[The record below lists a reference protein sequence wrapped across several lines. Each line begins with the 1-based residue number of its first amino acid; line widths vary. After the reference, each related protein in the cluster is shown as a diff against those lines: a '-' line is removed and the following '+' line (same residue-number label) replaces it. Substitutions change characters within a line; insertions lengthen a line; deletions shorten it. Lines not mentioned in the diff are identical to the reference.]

1 MVWRIDLVAG
11 ASPLF
16 PPQHAD
22 AEAARDALLELLRQ
36 DPEAYGFERVRWT
49 LQMLLTA
56 CRSWLRLR
64 TLGGMCQ
71 LLKRLGIAY
80 KQGRE
85 HVHSPDPEYEAKVA
99 AIEAALTEVRADL
112 EHKVL
117 LYLDEVTYY
126 RQSTK
131 GKAYARCG
139 PYQARAEIAPFVRNV
154 YSRVL
159 GAMNVMTG
167 KVVFEQQ
174 KHITVPCLTRFWQAL
189 RRAYPEATTIYVV
202 LDNWPVHYHVDVLAP
217 LAPQSTPF
225 ALKGMS
231 HWPKEP
237 TKKRK
242 RRKQPDQPEQPLPIQ
257 LLPLPTYSPWL
268 NPIEKLWLRLTQ
280 DVLRMHRHSH
290 DWNALRSRVVRY
302 LKQFAD
308 GSEDL
313 LRSTGLAPKR
323 SPS

>member
-1 MVWRIDLVAG
+1 VVWRIDLAAG

-16 PPQHAD
+16 PPQYPD
-22 AEAARDALLELLRQ
+22 AEAACDALLELLRQ

-56 CRSWLRLR
+56 CQSWLRLR

-71 LLKRLGIAY
+71 LLKRLDIVY

-85 HVHSPDPEYEAKVA
+85 HVHSPDPEYGAKVE
-99 AIEAALTEVRADL
+99 AIKAALTQVRADP

-131 GKAYARCG
+131 GKAYTRRG
-139 PYQARAEIAPFVRNV
+139 RHQARAEIAPFVRNV

-159 GAMNVMTG
+159 GAMDVMTG

-189 RRAYPEATTIYVV
+189 RKAYPKATTIYVV
-202 LDNWPVHYHVDVLAP
+202 LDNWPVHYHVDVLAS
-217 LAPQSTPF
+217 LERQSTPF

-242 RRKQPDQPEQPLPIQ
+242 QSKQPKQPLPIQ

-268 NPIEKLWLRLTQ
+268 NPIEKLWLRLTE
-280 DVLRMHRHSH
+280 DVLRMHRHS
-290 DWNALRSRVVRY
+290 DNWNALRSRVVRY
-302 LKQFAD
+302 LEQFAD
-308 GSEDL
+308 GSEAL